1 MYNNIDMRG
10 EKIVGVELDTRYQT
24 EAYESIKNSISNTG
38 KAGIIL
44 PPGTG
49 KTYLALKL
57 IEDNLDKNQILY
69 VSPSPI
75 INVRVRKLIHKIY
88 DKEKTK
94 EILSKLK
101 FTTYSGL
108 MKRHKKHRPDMEEYN
123 SDIIVL
129 DEVHRSGA
137 EEWGKAVDYLLEQNK
152 DARHFGNDSYTA

>member
-1 MYNNIDMRG
+1 M
-10 EKIVGVELDTRYQT
+10 GVELDTRYQT
-24 EAYESIKNSISNTG
+24 EAYELIKDSISNTG

-57 IEDNLDKNQILY
+57 IEDNLDKSQILY

-75 INVRVRKLIHKIY
+75 INIRVRKLIHKIY
-88 DKEKTK
+88 DKEKAK

-101 FTTYSGL
+101 FTTYPGL
-108 MKRHKKHRPDMEEYN
+108 MKRYKNHKTDMSEYD

-137 EEWGKAVDYLLEQNK
+137 KEWGKAVDYLLERNS
-152 DARHFGNDSYTA
+152 DSRTFRNDSYTT